1 MKIAHLSD
9 MHLDQRDLPL
19 ARFRQVLDAVRL
31 VPDLDAVVV
40 TGDVADHAAPAEYA
54 AFRAAL
60 PTDLPVLVTT
70 GNHDL
75 RATFE
80 QHIGPRNSI
89 LDLPGLRIVGLDSL
103 VDGEDP
109 GLLDAETLD
118 FGRAAI
124 ADAPGSIVLALHH
137 PPAPIG
143 HAPIDATRLT
153 NAGALMELVGV
164 SSAIAGILTG
174 HVHTPHVA
182 RFAGA
187 PLIGAPG
194 IVSTLRIDDES
205 RISADGHAPPGFAVH
220 VLRDGQLA
228 SRFVA
233 LAARPE

>member
-19 ARFRQVLDAVRL
+19 ARFRRVLDAVRQ
-31 VPDLDAVVV
+31 VPSVDAMVI
-40 TGDVADHAAPAEYA
+40 TGDVADHADPAEYA

-70 GNHDL
+70 GNHDV
-75 RATFE
+75 RAAFE
-80 QHIGPRNSI
+80 QHIGPRNSF

-103 VDGEDP
+103 VNGEDP

-124 ADAPGSIVLALHH
+124 AEAPGSVVLALHH
-137 PPAPIG
+137 PPVPIG
-143 HAPIDATRLT
+143 HAPMDATQLS
-153 NAGALMELVGV
+153 NAGALAELAI
-164 SSAIAGILTG
+164 SSSIIAGILTG

-182 RFAGA
+182 RFAGV

-220 VLRDGQLA
+220 VLRDGELA

-233 LAARPE
+233 LASRPE